1 MIQQMKSDKVNIIMK
16 RQKRKSQIYLNIQE
30 KSWTE
35 KDQQGH
41 TIFLWF

>member
-30 KSWTE
+30 KSLTE
-35 KDQQGH
+35 KDHQRGH
-41 TIFLWF
+41 TILL